1 MPAMRLLWKRLYTSI
16 ATARWS
22 VLLLVAAA
30 HFLTSWALLA
40 ATGETDLTGHAA
52 TYFYYYVVTA
62 TTVGYGDLS
71 PGGDAGRIAASL
83 YVVPVAI
90 AIFTAIIG
98 KAITDIT
105 SYLRRNH
112 MGMGSY
118 AKKTRHTV
126 IIGWQGERT
135 RRLIEGLISD
145 SVNQEQPVLVS
156 SAIAEN
162 PMPNEVDFIS
172 VETLSDGRGLKR
184 AGISGSRTVI
194 VRGRNDD
201 ETLAA
206 TLAAQ
211 ASAPEAH
218 IVAHFEEEGP
228 SRLIADRCDN
238 VETVVS
244 VSTDII
250 VRAACDPGSS
260 ALARLMFSGNTED
273 TAYSIRIPSGVMT
286 NFLELLVHMKKR
298 HGVTVIG
305 TMCPSEGMVDLNCDS
320 KKQVGSDDVIY
331 YIADHRIA
339 ANDIEWQALKGEAA

>member
-1 MPAMRLLWKRLYTSI
+1 MPAMRFLWKRLYTAV

-22 VLLLVAAA
+22 MLLLVAAM
-30 HFLTSWALLA
+30 HFLTSWALLVT
-40 ATGETDLTGHAA
+40 TGEADLTGHAA
-52 TYFYYYVVTA
+52 TFFYYYVVTA

-71 PGGDAGRIAASL
+71 PAGDAGRIAASL
-83 YVVPVAI
+83 YVVPIAI

-112 MGMGSY
+112 MGMGTH
-118 AKKTRHTV
+118 ARKTGHIV
-126 IIGWQGERT
+126 VIGWQGDRT
-135 RRLIEGLISD
+135 RRLIEGLIAD
-145 SVNQEQPVLVS
+145 GGRENQPVLVS
-156 SAIAEN
+156 SSLTEN
-162 PMPNEVDFIS
+162 PMPSEIDFVS
-172 VETLSDGRGLKR
+172 VETLSDGRGLER
-184 AGISGSRTVI
+184 AGIAGSRTVI

-211 ASAPEAH
+211 AAAPDAH

-228 SRLIADRCDN
+228 SRLIAGHCEG

-260 ALARLMFSGNTED
+260 ALARLMFSGSTAD
-273 TAYSIRIPSGVMT
+273 TAYSVRIPSDVMT
-286 NFLELLVHMKKR
+286 TFLDLLIHMKKR
-298 HGVTVIG
+298 HAVTVIG
-305 TMCPSEGMVDLNCDS
+305 TKCPDEGIVDLNCAAD
-320 KKQVGSDDVIY
+320 KRIGSDDVIY
-331 YIADHRIA
+331 YIADHRLA
-339 ANDIEWQALKGEAA
+339 ANEIDWQGLKGEAA